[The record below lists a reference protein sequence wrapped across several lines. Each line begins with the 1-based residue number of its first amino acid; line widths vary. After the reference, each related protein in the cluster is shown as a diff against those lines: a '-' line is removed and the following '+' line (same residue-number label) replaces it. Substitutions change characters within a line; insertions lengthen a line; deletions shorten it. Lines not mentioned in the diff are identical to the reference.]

1 MELLRGIYADGV
13 LIGFLFFYFR
23 RKRYSWNPSSF
34 KEIEHPSAFPSLL
47 RGSTPVNDSPRP
59 SSSLSRRDSHGST
72 HQLRRNDSNG
82 AGYNYLFR
90 KDSNTTTLPLNRRD
104 SFGSGILSRKD
115 SGASSHIGLARKDSA
130 DLKRPN
136 KRDSFNEDFRRLSF
150 GSSIYLR
157 PDSTGATNLIR
168 RDSFGRRDSYDPK
181 HHRIPRDYVSKA
193 LEQKV
198 TVTGN
203 NNNGIETSSILR
215 RSSDTTATTAP
226 NDDNKLTVANLS
238 KHVTIWEKDADR
250 DTNRRDSSGSLS
262 NYLAS
267 RRISIDSLD
276 VRRNSRRG
284 SAASG
289 DLNIPIDTDNDKE
302 VSVCAIIYSISNY
315 KMTPCDSEQT
325 KRVETNWTGFACTS
339 IKMQMAN
346 SMYF

>member
-1 MELLRGIYADGV
+1 M
-13 LIGFLFFYFR
+13 
-23 RKRYSWNPSSF
+23 
-34 KEIEHPSAFPSLL
+34 
-47 RGSTPVNDSPRP
+47 PRP

-90 KDSNTTTLPLNRRD
+90 KDSNTTSLPLNRRD

-136 KRDSFNEDFRRLSF
+136 KRDSFHEDFRRLSF

-168 RDSFGRRDSYDPK
+168 RDSFGRRDSYEPK

-193 LEQKV
+193 LDQKV

-215 RSSDTTATTAP
+215 RSSDTTAP
-226 NDDNKLTVANLS
+226 NDDSKLTVANLS
-238 KHVTIWEKDADR
+238 KHVTIWEKDAADR
-250 DTNRRDSSGSLS
+250 NANRRDSSGSLS

-289 DLNIPIDTDNDKE
+289 DLNVPIDTDNDKE
-302 VSVCAIIYSISNY
+302 VSVCAIIFSSRTIKWRHAIRNRPNVSKPIGRDLFSEYLDKNVNGELNVFFAIYSQQF
-315 KMTPCDSEQT
+315 E
-325 KRVETNWTGFACTS
+325 E
-339 IKMQMAN
+339 
-346 SMYF
+346 